1 MDDRYLHGKAVEIP
15 EEAIR
20 QTLENEEGL
29 GDRLYKQIQRAP
41 FAAAGVVGLSVV
53 CGIGAYKWKTRTIP
67 AQLFLI
73 QLRVAAQTTALG
85 FITIGL
91 AYQMYKNY
99 VSRSKPAE

>member
-1 MDDRYLHGKAVEIP
+1 MDKRYINAEPMEIP

-20 QTLENEEGL
+20 QTLENEQGF
-29 GDRLYKQIQRAP
+29 GDRLYTQIQRAP
-41 FAAAGVVGLSVV
+41 FAAAGLLGLSIV

-67 AQLFLI
+67 PQLFLI
-73 QLRVAAQTTALG
+73 QLRVAAQSTALG

-99 VSRSKPAE
+99 VNKEKPT